1 MTSKVSMTKDE
12 LLSSLGNPSFK
23 TPHPSHFEPF
33 KDDKDVALAAV
44 SKKGNLL
51 SLFSDRLIDDTE
63 VVMAAV
69 TEDPRSIRHAGEEC
83 RDDKNIARQALYNN
97 RKQDLL
103 YEFSS
108 QIKNDYALIAGA
120 LPNITSA
127 GESIRGDKA
136 LMTEIIKNE
145 PSQFRSSTPSLME
158 DQEYSR
164 LALSLEPRV
173 VRWLP
178 ESHPLLKDRALAL
191 ETVNRKPETLEF
203 FKAFHDDAEVVHVAY
218 KKEEW
223 NLSEA
228 NPDKS
233 IVLDDETI
241 LQYASDR
248 IQTACETNDPHKVL
262 GAMTLERKMQK
273 SLAPKHEPRR
283 PSIKI

>member
-1 MTSKVSMTKDE
+1 MTSNFTITKDE
-12 LLSSLGNPSFK
+12 LLISLRNPAFWI
-23 TPHPSHFEPF
+23 PHSSHFEPF
-33 KDDKDVALAAV
+33 KEDKEVALAAV
-44 SKKGNLL
+44 SKKGELL
-51 SLFSDRLIDDTE
+51 SLFSDSLRDDKE
-63 VVMAAV
+63 VVMEAV
-69 TEDPRSIRHAGEEC
+69 IQNPKSIRHAGTEC
-83 RDDKNIARQALYNN
+83 RADKDIARQALYNDGKN
-97 RKQDLL
+97 DLL

-108 QIKNDYALIAGA
+108 LIKNDYALIAGA

-127 GESIRGDKA
+127 GDSIRGDKA

-158 DQEYSR
+158 NQEYSR
-164 LALSLEPRV
+164 LAISLEPRV

-178 ESHPLLKDRALAL
+178 DTHPLLTDRALAL

-228 NPDKS
+228 NPDKG

-241 LQYASDR
+241 LQFASER

-262 GAMTLERKMQK
+262 AAMTLERKMQK
-273 SLAPKHEPRR
+273 SLAPKQEARK
-283 PSIKI
+283 PSLKI